1 MDKNESPPDYEPS
14 IRMIAMPADANPS
27 GDIFG
32 GWIMSLMDLAGA
44 SVAYEHAHGRVVT
57 VAVDSIS
64 FHHPVAV
71 GDAVSFY
78 AEINQVGNT
87 SISTY
92 VDVWVRGREDGKPFR
107 VTEGVY
113 TYVAQDKNG
122 RPRPVL
128 GWKGK

>member
-1 MDKNESPPDYEPS
+1 MSKNESPPDYEPS

-44 SVAYEHAHGRVVT
+44 SVAYERAHGRVAT

-64 FHHPVAV
+64 FHHPVAI

-78 AEINQVGNT
+78 AEIDRVGDT
-87 SISTY
+87 SISTN
-92 VDVWVRGREDGKPFR
+92 VDVWVRGGAGGKPFR

-113 TYVAQDKNG
+113 TFVALDRNG
-122 RPRPVL
+122 RPRPVD
-128 GWKGK
+128 G